1 MPYATNAGITRY
13 SVSRARNETQNH
25 RQCGLLAFALVS
37 VRLRKEFFDP
47 GGRLR
52 VRGRNADN
60 LRDRCQ
66 LDDADQGV
74 DAGRAVCSNKEML
87 LAPKGAGC
95 ERAFGGA
102 VIELRAPGKRRG
114 Y

>member
-1 MPYATNAGITRY
+1 MQEADRAIVPKERKTRC
-13 SVSRARNETQNH
+13 TTCCC
-25 RQCGLLAFALVS
+25 RQRRELSGAVPG
-37 VRLRKEFFDP
+37 KEFFDP
-47 GGRLR
+47 GGRRR

-87 LAPKGAGC
+87 LAPKAAGC

-114 Y
+114 C